1 MFEWRDRDI
10 MILQKKKKHIDEHT
24 KDSTEHEIKLKNKP
38 ENKRTE
44 WNWSINR
51 TD

>member
-1 MFEWRDRDI
+1 MKGQGYYDPTK
-10 MILQKKKKHIDEHT
+10 KKKKHIDEHT

-44 WNWSINR
+44 
-51 TD
+51 